1 MKTSQRLEIR
11 QGQSLVL
18 TPQLQQSLKI
28 LQLSTLDLNAYIA
41 DELEKNPLLISDEEE
56 RIVPDKPEPEKTE
69 DSLADATANSAAD
82 SGEAN
87 PFDDGGKE
95 PEVDMENVWSEESGP
110 KAGESDYYN
119 FGGGQK
125 TYSDKEYDIFENS
138 VSEVKTLREHIL
150 EQINLDLA
158 SPPEKIIALHLVD
171 MLDEAGYISTDFSK
185 LAETLACPLAQ
196 IEKVLLDLQ
205 KCDPAGIFARNLAEC
220 LELQL
225 KDKNRFDPAMQSL
238 VANLDLLAKN
248 ETAKLQK
255 ICGISAEDLVE
266 MVQEIKALNPKPAS
280 SFAQEMVQAVQPD
293 VLVKKGGADKWRVE
307 LNSDLLPKLLVNKKY
322 YSEISKKTGD
332 LVQKKYLSDQLSTA
346 NWLIKTL
353 NNRAETILKV
363 ATELVAMQN
372 GFFSAGIMHLKP
384 LTMREIA
391 EKIGMHESTV
401 SRVVSNKFIQT
412 QFGLYELKYFFTSS
426 LHNLES
432 PATEENFSSQT
443 VKHLI
448 KQMLEAEKN
457 EIYSDDKVTELLRA
471 KGINIARRTVA
482 KYREELKIPT
492 SGMRRRKK
500 SLGGQL

>member
-1 MKTSQRLEIR
+1 MKASQRLEIR

-41 DELEKNPLLISDEEE
+41 DELEKNPLLISDGEEE
-56 RIVPDKPEPEKTE
+56 IAKNKPKEELEKSPEQEEK
-69 DSLADATANSAAD
+69 L
-82 SGEAN
+82 
-87 PFDDGGKE
+87 FDDGGKE

-110 KAGESDYYN
+110 KAGEGDFYN

-138 VSEVKTLREHIL
+138 ISEAKTIREHIL

-158 SPPEKIIALHLVD
+158 SPPEKIIALHLLD
-171 MLDEAGYISTDFSK
+171 MLDEAGYISADFSK
-185 LAETLACPLAQ
+185 LAETLACSLAQ

-220 LELQL
+220 LGLQL
-225 KDKNRFDPAMQSL
+225 KDKNRLDPAMQSL
-238 VANLDLLAKN
+238 IANLDLLAKN

-255 ICGISAEDLVE
+255 ICGISAEDLAD
-266 MVQEIKALNPKPAS
+266 MVREIKALNPKPAS
-280 SFAQEMVQAVQPD
+280 SFAEEMVQAVQPD
-293 VLVKKGGADKWRVE
+293 VLVRKGGVDKWRVE

-322 YSEISKKTGD
+322 YSEISRKTSD

-372 GFFSAGIMHLKP
+372 GFFSQGIMHLKP

-426 LHNLES
+426 LHNLETAAS
-432 PATEENFSSQT
+432 GAESQENFSSQT

-448 KQMLEAEKN
+448 KQMLGAEGN
-457 EIYSDDKVTELLRA
+457 EIHSDDKITELLRT

-500 SLGGQL
+500 SLGGQF